1 MTVTF
6 LKSIFIILPPHF
18 HDAVLVDI
26 KLSYT
31 RSVDTSKASAMLGE
45 NSISVVF
52 DVSQA
57 LDRKSE
63 TQESLI
69 Y

>member
-1 MTVTF
+1 MDVIAFIAQGEKSSTVKTY
-6 LKSIFIILPPHF
+6 LT
-18 HDAVLVDI
+18 DI

-31 RSVDTSKASAMLGE
+31 RSVDTSKASAMLGK

-57 LDRKSE
+57 LDRKSK
-63 TQESLI
+63 TQESLQ